1 MFSLGK
7 KRVEMEKKRGPQ
19 KKSKK
24 KKKAPEKGGM
34 KAEERE
40 LPLGEDIKGA
50 AGSGAEEGQSDNDEE
65 EEERENTDGPSVTGN
80 GPSFLLSSLAVSS
93 ASSRFCASSAVF
105 EMSLRLSGCH
115 LMNNLYHWGH
125 RLVQR
130 EQCGHTWH

>member
-1 MFSLGK
+1 MFSSGK
-7 KRVEMEKKRGPQ
+7 KRVDMEKKIGPQ

-40 LPLGEDIKGA
+40 LPLGEELKGA
-50 AGSGAEEGQSDNDEE
+50 AGSGAEEGQSDN

-93 ASSRFCASSAVF
+93 ASSHFCA
-105 EMSLRLSGCH
+105 
-115 LMNNLYHWGH
+115 
-125 RLVQR
+125 
-130 EQCGHTWH
+130 